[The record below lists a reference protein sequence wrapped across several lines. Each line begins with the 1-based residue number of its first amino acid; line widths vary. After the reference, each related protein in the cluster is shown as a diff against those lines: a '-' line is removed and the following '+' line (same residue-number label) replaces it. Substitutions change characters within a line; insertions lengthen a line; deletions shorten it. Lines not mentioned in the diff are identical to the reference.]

1 MSSIQPQTETLH
13 TRRNRKWIWVATL
26 AVAIAAGLAA
36 LWEHALK
43 DRIVPK
49 RWGAIEEGALYRSG
63 QLPAPLLRRVLA
75 RHGIRVVVDMTSI
88 EPDNVKQA
96 AESRLLAELQ
106 ITLVRCPLNGDG
118 TGDPIEYARALT
130 ALVHARRDGEPALVH
145 CQAGSQR
152 TGGVVAAYR
161 LLFEKRPPE
170 AVRAELRRYGWRPGR
185 DRVLTDYLDAH
196 LPEIAALLAADRI
209 LPDPPPPLP
218 RLTP

>member
-1 MSSIQPQTETLH
+1 MVL
-13 TRRNRKWIWVATL
+13 
-26 AVAIAAGLAA
+26 AAGLAA

-43 DRIVPK
+43 DSVLPK
-49 RWGAIEEGALYRSG
+49 RWGVIEKGALYRSG

-75 RHGIRVVVDMTSI
+75 RHGIRVVVDMTPI

-106 ITLVRCPLNGDG
+106 IALVRCPLSGDG
-118 TGDPIEYARALT
+118 TGDPVEYARALT
-130 ALVHARRDGEPALVH
+130 ALVHARRDGAPALVH

-161 LLFEKRPPE
+161 LLFEKRSPE

-196 LPEIAALLAADRI
+196 LPEIAALLVADRI
-209 LPDPPPPLP
+209 LTEPPHPLP
-218 RLTP
+218 RLSP